1 MSKGLNI
8 LGQGKVGQGA
18 VVARRGRER
27 GVQVVGGT
35 GSLSISVGVAWLAS
49 VRWVGCQWW
58 EGGQGSG
65 EPFVPVIRQIGC
77 SQAAREIVGYSV
89 VFGRRVWQGGSV
101 QDMVLVEGIR
111 CPEGGVCWCVVVYQ
125 SLHQGEV
132 EQW

>member
-1 MSKGLNI
+1 LQVRLAACPRWLRKGAWYGGLPAS
-8 LGQGKVGQGA
+8 GGSGA
-18 VVARRGRER
+18 
-27 GVQVVGGT
+27 
-35 GSLSISVGVAWLAS
+35 W
-49 VRWVGCQWW
+49 WKGC
-58 EGGQGSG
+58 QGSG

-89 VFGRRVWQGGSV
+89 VLGKRVWQGGSV